1 MLKISSIFIIM
12 KIIAA
17 LLTIG
22 VLISFITSSVLAQGS
37 GVAQSLPILDKD
49 AKDGHIISASGNGY
63 TLSKTAYDPG
73 IVGVV
78 TDNPAVLVRVKN
90 KDGVY
95 PVSSS
100 GTVQVFVT
108 SANGFIK
115 KDDLITS
122 SKTPGVGMKATETG
136 FILGTALQDF
146 QSTNPQETGKIQVAL
161 NMRYAVSAKSAGKI
175 HKSLKD
181 AFSLSTIAA
190 LERPSDVFKYVFS
203 GLLILIC
210 IGLGVLIFGRS
221 AGLGI
226 EALGR
231 NPRASFKITMGI
243 VINVII
249 TTAIIIGGL
258 GVTYF
263 ILLS

>member
-1 MLKISSIFIIM
+1 MIFT
-12 KIIAA
+12 A
-17 LLTIG
+17 LLIAS
-22 VLISFITSSVLAQGS
+22 L
-37 GVAQSLPILDKD
+37 GVAQSLPILDTNV
-49 AKDGHIISASGNGY
+49 KDGYIISASQTGY
-63 TLSKTAYDPG
+63 VLSKAPYDPG

-78 TDNPAVLVRVKN
+78 TDNPAMLIRVKN
-90 KDGVY
+90 KEGVH

-100 GTVQVFVT
+100 GIVSVYV
-108 SANGFIK
+108 SSDGGPIK

-122 SKTPGVGMKATETG
+122 SKKAGVGMKATETG
-136 FILGTALQDF
+136 FVLGTALEDCS
-146 QSTNPQETGKIQVAL
+146 STPGVEGVGGSCGKIKVAL

-175 HKSLKD
+175 GKSLKD

-203 GLLILIC
+203 GGLVLVSIA
-210 IGLGVLIFGRS
+210 LGVLIFGRS
-221 AGLGI
+221 ATLGV

-243 VINVII
+243 VMNVAI
-249 TTAIIIGGL
+249 TVAIIIGSL

>member
-1 MLKISSIFIIM
+1 M

-22 VLISFITSSVLAQGS
+22 VLISFITSSALAQGL
-37 GVAQSLPILDKD
+37 GVAQSLSILDPGI
-49 AKDGHIISASGNGY
+49 KDGHIISASSNGY
-63 TLSKTAYDPG
+63 VLSKTPYDPG
-73 IVGVV
+73 IAGVV
-78 TDNPAVLVRVKN
+78 TDNPAVVVRLKN
-90 KDGVY
+90 KTGVY

-100 GTVQVFVT
+100 GIVSVYV
-108 SANGFIK
+108 SLDGGPIK

-122 SKTPGVGMKATETG
+122 SKKAGVGMKATETG
-136 FILGTALQDF
+136 FVLGIALEPFNGAQG
-146 QSTNPQETGKIQVAL
+146 EVGKIQVAL
-161 NMRYAVSAKSAGKI
+161 NMRYAISAKSAGKI

-231 NPRASFKITMGI
+231 NPRASFKITIGI